1 METQAYIDTAAL
13 RALREAHGMDQATL
27 AARAGLDK
35 SVISRLERGVQRDF
49 RVSVLIRLAQVL
61 DTSVESL
68 LHTPYH
74 RTRPA
79 LGTELAA
86 VLDQV
91 ESLSPAHQQRV
102 ASLLR
107 WYLMELVEP

>member
-1 METQAYIDTAAL
+1 METQAYINTAAL

-61 DTSVESL
+61 DTSVESF

-74 RTRPA
+74 RPRPA

-91 ESLSPAHQQRV
+91 ETLSPTHQQRV